1 MEAKI
6 GINQRIPIEAIELA
20 VKAVLEDRYDN
31 EYAAELARMEYSGEN
46 RIKKAV
52 NIINRLTK
60 NNVLMPFL
68 KENERKVKMALKNPN
83 DRGMICI
90 ALVNAAYPFCYDVT
104 ALLGKYFHAQKEI
117 GSPLITSKLSAKYG
131 TNRSLPNGLYCILP
145 MLIEAGF
152 ITRLRAGT
160 YLINHLAPQTEIAKL
175 TYQKSFLANNPTL
188 SEDYHFPNHFY
199 FEYLI

>member
-60 NNVLMPFL
+60 NNILMPFL

-117 GSPLITSKLSAKYG
+117 GSPLIIIVNYITPNFFFSCITPNYVLETYWNFGINLSYIFWKLGAHG
-131 TNRSLPNGLYCILP
+131 NL
-145 MLIEAGF
+145 
-152 ITRLRAGT
+152 
-160 YLINHLAPQTEIAKL
+160 
-175 TYQKSFLANNPTL
+175 
-188 SEDYHFPNHFY
+188 
-199 FEYLI
+199 

>member
-68 KENERKVKMALKNPN
+68 KENERKVKMALKNPC
-83 DRGMICI
+83 DRGMIDR
-90 ALVNAAYPFCYDVT
+90 VSS
-104 ALLGKYFHAQKEI
+104 H
-117 GSPLITSKLSAKYG
+117 
-131 TNRSLPNGLYCILP
+131 
-145 MLIEAGF
+145 
-152 ITRLRAGT
+152 
-160 YLINHLAPQTEIAKL
+160 
-175 TYQKSFLANNPTL
+175 
-188 SEDYHFPNHFY
+188 Y
-199 FEYLI
+199 FETFRKIWHESFVA

>member
-60 NNVLMPFL
+60 NN
-68 KENERKVKMALKNPN
+68 K
-83 DRGMICI
+83 
-90 ALVNAAYPFCYDVT
+90 
-104 ALLGKYFHAQKEI
+104 
-117 GSPLITSKLSAKYG
+117 PL
-131 TNRSLPNGLYCILP
+131 
-145 MLIEAGF
+145 
-152 ITRLRAGT
+152 
-160 YLINHLAPQTEIAKL
+160 
-175 TYQKSFLANNPTL
+175 TL
-188 SEDYHFPNHFY
+188 STGLRRIIY
-199 FEYLI
+199 